1 MLSDITDNIK
11 TALDGLN
18 SYGGAVT
25 VEHERKFLSINERY
39 PFVIL
44 CGPYTG
50 VDTEQSQ
57 VHDNEAVYIVKHIV
71 YENDANYN
79 DFEEMTFRVRN
90 VAADIKKI
98 LMIDPSR
105 GNRVQFTRFLNSGH
119 AIEEIDYRMEFFVY
133 VTLNIGYRNIISN
146 PSIYG

>member
-1 MLSDITDNIK
+1 MKNKIYRLQR
-11 TALDGLN
+11 
-18 SYGGAVT
+18 
-25 VEHERKFLSINERY
+25 ERDKSSFQPDS
-39 PFVIL
+39 PVP
-44 CGPYTG
+44 G
-50 VDTEQSQ
+50 S
-57 VHDNEAVYIVKHIV
+57 
-71 YENDANYN
+71 
-79 DFEEMTFRVRN
+79 FEEITFKVRN

-105 GNRVQFTRFLNSGH
+105 GNRVQFTKFLNSGH